1 VAAKVVVRRYVY
13 AVQRRFRRQRQFHRA
28 PIRRAVLFAPKGDD
42 LFCDGIAM
50 DISLGGMF
58 IATDLP
64 DPFGTEI
71 VVQMSVERLAP
82 DLLLPAVVRWTRQD
96 GMGVQFG
103 LLGARET
110 FEITEILRRHAEN
123 AR

>member
-1 VAAKVVVRRYVY
+1 MEGLSLVE
-13 AVQRRFRRQRQFHRA
+13 RRFRRQRRFHRVPFA
-28 PIRRAVLFAPKGDD
+28 RAVLFAPSGGDV
-42 LFCDGIAM
+42 FCDGIAM

-71 VVQMSVERLAP
+71 VVQLSVEGLAP
-82 DLLLPAVVRWTRQD
+82 ELLLPAVVRWTRPD

-110 FEITEILRRHAEN
+110 FEITEILRRHADKS
-123 AR
+123 